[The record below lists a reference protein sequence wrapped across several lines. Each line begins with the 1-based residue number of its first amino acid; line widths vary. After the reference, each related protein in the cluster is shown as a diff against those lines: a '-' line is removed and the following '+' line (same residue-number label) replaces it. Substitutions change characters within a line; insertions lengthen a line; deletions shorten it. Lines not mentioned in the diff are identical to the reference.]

1 MKYSDAI
8 VRCAIYI
15 HFMVILSDNNFKT
28 VLIDRYAFQRI
39 WHSSKL
45 FNYIVLIAHLL
56 FHLLQNH
63 EFLPYFFHVN
73 FNRKNLFKIFRSG
86 ESFNEWYWYLNS
98 SIPNNLI
105 EIF

>member
-28 VLIDRYAFQRI
+28 ILIDRYAFQRI

-63 EFLPYFFHVN
+63 EFLPYFFMWISIEKTSLKFFDPVN
-73 FNRKNLFKIFRSG
+73 LSMNDID
-86 ESFNEWYWYLNS
+86 
-98 SIPNNLI
+98 I
-105 EIF
+105 